1 MSNARSICT
10 FLRKCSLFDELE
22 KEHLVFLSENAKILE
37 YEPEEFIFSA
47 REDAEN
53 FYIVKEG
60 NISLYHFSPERG
72 SIKIETVS
80 AGEIIGWSW
89 LVPPYKWSFD
99 CLTECGAILISFDAN
114 KIKEKMEE
122 DYFFASKIQN
132 IFIKIIAERLHA
144 TRLRLS
150 KEFGDNIY
158 IINEL

>member
-1 MSNARSICT
+1 MSNTKSICN
-10 FLRKCSLFDELE
+10 FLNKCSLFGELE
-22 KEHLVFLSENAKILE
+22 EEHLQFLAENARILE
-37 YEPEEFIFSA
+37 YDSEEFIFST
-47 REDAEN
+47 REYAEN

-60 NISLYHFSPERG
+60 EISLYHFSPERG

-80 AGEIIGWSW
+80 VGEIIGWSW

-99 CLTECGAILISFDAN
+99 CLTEYGAILISFDAN

-122 DYFFASKIQN
+122 DYFFASKIQS

-150 KEFGDNIY
+150 RELGDNIY